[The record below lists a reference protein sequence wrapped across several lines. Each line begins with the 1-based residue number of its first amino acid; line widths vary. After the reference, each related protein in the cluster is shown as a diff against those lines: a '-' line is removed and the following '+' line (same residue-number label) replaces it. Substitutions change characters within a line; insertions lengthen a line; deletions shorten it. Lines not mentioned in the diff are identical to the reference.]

1 MLARQEAQMN
11 LMKQAVE
18 VRGQGSEGREGGSA
32 QGSPCCPSPP
42 PAHTL
47 SCDPLISQMYVQ
59 HDIYDLIFKY
69 VGTMEASEVSS
80 KSSSTRMKALFFAF

>member
-1 MLARQEAQMN
+1 MN

-32 QGSPCCPSPP
+32 
-42 PAHTL
+42 ATLLAAHIHTL
-47 SCDPLISQMYVQ
+47 NWGSLISQMYVQ

-69 VGTMEASEVSS
+69 VGTMEASEVGS
-80 KSSSTRMKALFFAF
+80 KSASPRLEALFCAF